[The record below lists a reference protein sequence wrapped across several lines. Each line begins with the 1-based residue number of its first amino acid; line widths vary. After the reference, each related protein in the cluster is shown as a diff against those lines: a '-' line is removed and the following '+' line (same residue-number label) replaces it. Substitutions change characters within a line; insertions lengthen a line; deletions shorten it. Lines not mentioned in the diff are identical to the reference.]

1 LCEAASSGSVRAM
14 HPMVRLWRYARAYR
28 NRIRLAV
35 VYTVLN
41 KLFDVL
47 PEVLIGVAVDVVVR
61 KEGSWLSGFGIPDVE
76 DQLYILAGLTAV
88 IWISESFFE
97 YLYEVA
103 WRDLAQSLQHDLR
116 MDVYGHVQSLHTSY
130 FEDKQGGAILSVMN
144 DDINQLE
151 RFVNTGVSQ
160 IIQVIASTILCGAA
174 FVVLAPGTAVFALL
188 PIPVILA
195 GAYWFQGRLERR
207 YTVVREQ
214 AGHLNGMLSNN
225 LGGLV
230 TIRAF
235 GREAHE
241 ASRIRGQSDAY
252 RSSNGTAIRLA
263 SAITPVIRMAIMV
276 GFIATLVVG
285 GRLTLRGELSVGA
298 YSVFVFLTQRLLWPL
313 TRLAEVTDMYNRST
327 AAIRRA
333 LDLLDT
339 EVAHTVG
346 TVAVGAHALGD
357 VAFDGV
363 GFAYGS
369 GPDVL
374 HQLTFTA
381 RAGQTTALVGSTGS
395 GKSTVMKLLLKF
407 HAATQGTI
415 TLGGAALA
423 TLADDEVRNS
433 IGYVGQEVFLID
445 DSIAENIRYGNLTAT
460 RAQIEAA
467 ATAAEAHDFIRR
479 LPQGY
484 DTKVGE
490 RGGKLSG
497 GQRQRIAIARALVRE
512 PAILVLDE
520 ATSAV
525 DNETEAAIA
534 RSLATITRDRTT
546 LIVAHRLSTIR
557 HADVIHVLDA
567 GRIAEQGSHDEL
579 VARNGLYASLWRL
592 QTGA

>member
-1 LCEAASSGSVRAM
+1 M
-14 HPMVRLWRYARAYR
+14 HPMLRLWRYARGYR
-28 NRIRLAV
+28 TRIRLAI
-35 VYTVLN
+35 VYTILN

-47 PEVLIGVAVDVVVR
+47 PEVLIGIAVDVVVR
-61 KEGSWLSGFGIPDVE
+61 REASWLSGFGIPDVE
-76 DQLYILAGLTAV
+76 HQLYVLAGLTAI

-116 MDVYGHVQSLHTSY
+116 MDVYGHVQTLHTSY

-174 FVVLAPGTAVFALL
+174 FIILAPGTALFALL
-188 PIPVILA
+188 PIPAILA

-207 YTVVREQ
+207 YLKVREE
-214 AGHLNGMLSNN
+214 AAHLNGMLSNN

-241 ASRIRGQSDAY
+241 AARIRGQSDAY
-252 RSSNGTAIRLA
+252 RTANGTAIRLA
-263 SAITPVIRMAIMV
+263 SAITPVIRMAIML

-285 GRLTLRGELSVGA
+285 GRLTLQGELAVGA

-346 TVAVGAHALGD
+346 TAAVGDHARGD
-357 VAFDGV
+357 VGFADV
-363 GFAYGS
+363 GFAYPS
-369 GPDVL
+369 GAEVL
-374 HQLTFTA
+374 RGLSFVA
-381 RAGQTTALVGSTGS
+381 AAGQTTALVGSTGS

-407 HAATQGTI
+407 HAPGRGEVR
-415 TLGGAALA
+415 LGGAPLA
-423 TLADDEVRNS
+423 SLADDQVRAA
-433 IGYVGQEVFLID
+433 IGYVGQDVFLID
-445 DSIAENIRYGNLTAT
+445 DTVAENIRYGNLGAT
-460 RAQIEAA
+460 RAQLEAA
-467 ATAAEAHDFIRR
+467 AIAAEAHDFIQA
-479 LPQGY
+479 LPAGY

-490 RGGKLSG
+490 RGQKLSG
-497 GQRQRIAIARALVRE
+497 GQRQRIAIARALVRD

-557 HADVIHVLDA
+557 HADVINVLDD
-567 GRIAEQGSHDEL
+567 GHIVEHGSHEAL
-579 VARNGLYASLWRL
+579 VAQGGIYAQLWRL
-592 QTGA
+592 QTGEEVRTT

>member
-1 LCEAASSGSVRAM
+1 M
-14 HPMVRLWRYARAYR
+14 HPMVRLWRYARGYR

-35 VYTVLN
+35 VYTVFN

-47 PEVLIGVAVDVVVR
+47 PEVLIGIAVDVVVR
-61 KEGSWLSGFGIPDVE
+61 KEGSWLSGFGVRDVE
-76 DQLYILAGLTAV
+76 HQLYILAALTAV

-116 MDVYGHVQSLHTSY
+116 MDVYGHVQTLHTSY

-151 RFVNTGVSQ
+151 RFVNAGISQ
-160 IIQVIASTILCGAA
+160 IIQVIASTFLCGLA
-174 FVVLAPGTAVFALL
+174 FVILAPGTAIFALL

-195 GAYWFQGRLERR
+195 GTFWFQGRLERR
-207 YTVVREQ
+207 YLRVREQ
-214 AGHLNGMLSNN
+214 AADLNGMLSNN

-241 ASRIRGQSDAY
+241 AARVRVHSDGY
-252 RSSNGTAIRLA
+252 RRANGDAIRLA
-263 SAITPVIRMAIMV
+263 SAITPVIRMAIMF

-285 GRLTLRGELSVGA
+285 GRLTLRGEMAIGA

-313 TRLAEVTDMYNRST
+313 TRLAEVTDMYNRSI

-339 EVAHTVG
+339 KVAHTLGTEPVG
-346 TVAVGAHALGD
+346 ALARGDLEFDAVGFSYDPAVPVLRD
-357 VAFDGV
+357 LSFVA
-363 GFAYGS
+363 
-369 GPDVL
+369 P
-374 HQLTFTA
+374 
-381 RAGQTTALVGSTGS
+381 AGQTTALVGSTGS

-407 HAATQGTI
+407 HEPGRGEI
-415 TLGGAALA
+415 RLGGAALA
-423 TLADDEVRNS
+423 TLADAEVRDA
-433 IGYVGQEVFLID
+433 IGYVGQDVFLID
-445 DSIAENIRYGNLTAT
+445 DTVAENIRYGNLDAT
-460 RAQIEAA
+460 RGQLEAA
-467 ATAAEAHDFIRR
+467 AIAAEAHEFILR
-479 LPQGY
+479 LPDGY
-484 DTKVGE
+484 DTRVGE
-490 RGGKLSG
+490 RGQKLSG
-497 GQRQRIAIARALVRE
+497 GQRQRLAIARALVRA

-557 HADVIHVLDA
+557 HADTIQVLDD
-567 GRIAEQGSHDEL
+567 GHIVERGSHDVL
-579 VARNGLYASLWRL
+579 VAQDGLYAQLWRL
-592 QTGA
+592 QTGE